1 MFQRFKTGIEHFKRV
16 VKAIQ
21 WKIPQNPHRM
31 PLNKVQLLHQTLLYW
46 GMTVMLSLSLVITIN
61 GHSNDHLI
69 TPCATRGVNCRATP
83 QQRDAL
89 SCNCNGKLLLVRP
102 MQATQTEQ
110 TTGVRSLT
118 ASRDCDHQLLSGAE
132 GGGLRDTWLNLQQNV
147 ECVVLYIHWL

>member
-1 MFQRFKTGIEHFKRV
+1 
-16 VKAIQ
+16 
-21 WKIPQNPHRM
+21 
-31 PLNKVQLLHQTLLYW
+31 
-46 GMTVMLSLSLVITIN
+46 MTVMLSLSLVITIN

-69 TPCATRGVNCRATP
+69 TPCATTRGVSCRATP

-102 MQATQTEQ
+102 MQATQTEE

-132 GGGLRDTWLNLQQNV
+132 GGWWFTRYLAQLAAERARNSK
-147 ECVVLYIHWL
+147 LYTLTINAADQEISFTISFSTQD